1 MSPWGIVT
9 SISTVLG
16 LVGLIFY
23 IIYKVQEQN
32 AKISLTPEII
42 KELKKIDLQG
52 VDISSLNK
60 GNLKAL
66 IESNNELSNNL
77 INMAIAPEIQN
88 KKRNSLIITILLFLC
103 AISFFVIDLYFKRP
117 DGNGGTHKIQT
128 IDVTG
133 LVYLDGKTQEH
144 VSVSLP
150 FSGKSEVTNAD
161 GKFTIKDIDTSQAID
176 IRFMYPKNKI
186 DTIYKLNR
194 GALKSSMY
202 FHLITKRI
210 DSIPSRSPVKK
221 TITGFVR
228 SDQAGIPG
236 VKIQTENG
244 DTATTDNSG
253 NFRIRIHDGSPSLIR
268 ITFSKEGYRPDTRY
282 INPNQSDLVI
292 SLDKI

>member
-1 MSPWGIVT
+1 MSTWGIVT

-32 AKISLTPEII
+32 SKISLTPEII

-88 KKRNSLIITILLFLC
+88 KKRNSLIITILFFLC
-103 AISFFVIDLYFKRP
+103 AISFFVIDFFYDKP
-117 DGNGGTHKIQT
+117 DSETSEIHT
-128 IDVTG
+128 IALTG

-150 FSGKSEVTNAD
+150 FYGKSEVTNAD
-161 GKFTIKDIDTSQAID
+161 GKFIIKDIDTSQAID
-176 IRFMYPKNKI
+176 IRFIYLKNKI
-186 DTIYKLNR
+186 DTIFKLNR
-194 GALKSSMY
+194 GELESSMY
-202 FHLITKRI
+202 FHLVTHI
-210 DSIPSRSPVKK
+210 DPPLPLSPTPGK

-228 SDQAGIPG
+228 SDQVGIPG
-236 VKIQTENG
+236 VKIRTENG
-244 DTATTDNSG
+244 DTATSDNSG
-253 NFRIRIHDGSPSLIR
+253 NFKIRIKDSSPSLIR
-268 ITFSKEGYRPDTRY
+268 ISISKDGYRPETRY

-292 SLDKI
+292 SLEKI